1 MDKKSFELTGRENTD
16 LICEKIN
23 QEAEEEIKIIL
34 DKARLE
40 ARNILVQAQGEAESK
55 KQLILNE
62 LERDIQKSKEKI
74 FSSLNLEKKR
84 LVLMEKELFVHAIL
98 AELNKDFEE
107 FREAGG
113 YLDYLKKAVIEGIKV
128 IGQNNDVVY
137 YSFMDA
143 RFFNETFI
151 AGIKKL
157 CLEAG
162 CAVEFNKAEFE
173 NLGVI
178 INSIDGRVMY
188 DNRLS
193 SRLERSKEEIYAEL
207 LKESF

>member
-1 MDKKSFELTGRENTD
+1 MDKKSFELAGRENTD

-40 ARNILVQAQGEAESK
+40 AGNILVQAQREAESK
-55 KQLILNE
+55 KELILNE

-84 LVLMEKELFVHAIL
+84 LVLTEKEMFVHAVL
-98 AELNKDFEE
+98 AELDKDFEE
-107 FREAGG
+107 FRETGD
-113 YLDYLKKAVIEGIKV
+113 YLDFLKKAVIEGIKV
-128 IGQNNDVVY
+128 IGQNSAVIY

-143 RFFNETFI
+143 RYFSETFL
-151 AGIKKL
+151 AEVRKL

-162 CAVEFNKAEFE
+162 CAVKFNKAEFE
-173 NLGVI
+173 DLGVI

-193 SRLERSKEEIYAEL
+193 SRLARNKEEISGEL
-207 LKESF
+207 LKKAF

>member
-84 LVLMEKELFVHAIL
+84 LVLMEKEMFVHAVL
-98 AELNKDFEE
+98 AELNKDFGE
-107 FREAGG
+107 FRETSD
-113 YLDYLKKAVIEGIKV
+113 YLDFLKKAVIEGIKV
-128 IGQNNDVVY
+128 IGQNNAVIY

-143 RFFNETFI
+143 RYFSETFI
-151 AGIKKL
+151 AEIRKL

-162 CAVEFNKAEFE
+162 CAVEFHNAEFE